1 MKSVAVI
8 QMNGMLSYS
17 GGNISSASVDV
28 ISSDNLE
35 GLG

>member
-1 MKSVAVI
+1 MKSVSVI
-8 QMNGMLSYS
+8 QMHGMLSYC

-28 ISSDNLE
+28 ISENLE